1 MIYIGGFGMD
11 EIVEE
16 FIKLNDGT
24 NESLTYSVNIL
35 EFKKLIHKKK
45 YDVQPIES
53 VLKLERNNGFIFSA
67 YTLNHADTDSITY
80 SILPD
85 DPLYNSLSYLL
96 GSNDHIVVDD
106 DKTIGNF
113 RKYLI
118 IEKSSDGN
126 SITLN
131 FYNNMHE
138 CEDYDPNYKWYI
150 TVHGGS
156 DSNND
161 TEIIRNLYTFF
172 ENALSEF
179 PKKDINEEKV
189 KKIGEI
195 KN

>member
-1 MIYIGGFGMD
+1 MD

-24 NESLTYSVNIL
+24 NESLTYSDNTL
-35 EFKKLIHKKK
+35 EFKKLIRKKK

-67 YTLNHADTDSITY
+67 YTLNHNNIDTITY

-85 DPLYNSLSYLL
+85 DPLYNSLNCLL
-96 GSNDHIVVDD
+96 ESNDHMVVDD

-118 IEKSSDGN
+118 IEKNKGN
-126 SITLN
+126 NIINLN

-150 TVHGGS
+150 TVIGGNN
-156 DSNND
+156 SNNN
-161 TEIIRNLYTFF
+161 TETLSNLHTFF
-172 ENALSEF
+172 ENALVDF
-179 PKKDINEEKV
+179 PKKDINQEKV
-189 KKIGEI
+189 KKIGQI